1 MACLLIVKR
10 LKYKS
15 DDGKLERKHCNV
27 VGLNVKGNSKSLSFN
42 SKGARHGLSSSYLF
56 AIYLFGYVC
65 VVCEYWI
72 IYL

>member
-10 LKYKS
+10 LKYIS

-42 SKGARHGLSSSYLF
+42 SKGARHGCLVHISLPFTYLVMCVLSVN
-56 AIYLFGYVC
+56 IG
-65 VVCEYWI
+65 
-72 IYL
+72 